1 MRTIGIHVWFLS
13 NKVSELLLIETK
25 LMVALFDLIIIYILP
40 ADGKIA
46 QFLLNHSQD
55 QNDPN
60 VLFQELDNTNISQM
74 VVLVTK

>member
-1 MRTIGIHVWFLS
+1 
-13 NKVSELLLIETK
+13 
-25 LMVALFDLIIIYILP
+25 MVALFDLIIIYILP